1 MASPSP
7 TTDGKSVFAL
17 FATGDLGAFDF
28 DGKELWKRNL
38 ADEYGRFAIMWIYG
52 SSPLLYDGKL
62 YIQVLQSNPRPDNYA
77 HAQGDK
83 AGRDSY
89 LLCIDPATGKNL
101 WRQERPS
108 EATSEA
114 QEAYTTP
121 LPLQG
126 PNGKEIV
133 IVGANYVTG
142 HSAGTGEEIW
152 RCGGLN
158 DRKELFWRIVPSA
171 VAGNGMVFACGPKRD
186 PLLAIREGGKGLITE
201 SHVAWRFKENPTD
214 CTTPLF
220 YQDRLFVL
228 DGDKQVMT
236 CLDPKTGA
244 KLWQGSL
251 GVREIFRASPTGADG
266 KIYCVSENGTVVVLD
281 AGKEFKVLSTV
292 MMGDQPVRAS
302 IAVAQSQLFL
312 RTART
317 LFCIEAQVS
326 KNP

>member
-1 MASPSP
+1 
-7 TTDGKSVFAL
+7 
-17 FATGDLGAFDF
+17 DF

-133 IVGANYVTG
+133 IV
-142 HSAGTGEEIW
+142 
-152 RCGGLN
+152 
-158 DRKELFWRIVPSA
+158 
-171 VAGNGMVFACGPKRD
+171 
-186 PLLAIREGGKGLITE
+186 
-201 SHVAWRFKENPTD
+201 
-214 CTTPLF
+214 
-220 YQDRLFVL
+220 
-228 DGDKQVMT
+228 
-236 CLDPKTGA
+236 
-244 KLWQGSL
+244 
-251 GVREIFRASPTGADG
+251 
-266 KIYCVSENGTVVVLD
+266 
-281 AGKEFKVLSTV
+281 
-292 MMGDQPVRAS
+292 
-302 IAVAQSQLFL
+302 
-312 RTART
+312 
-317 LFCIEAQVS
+317 
-326 KNP
+326 